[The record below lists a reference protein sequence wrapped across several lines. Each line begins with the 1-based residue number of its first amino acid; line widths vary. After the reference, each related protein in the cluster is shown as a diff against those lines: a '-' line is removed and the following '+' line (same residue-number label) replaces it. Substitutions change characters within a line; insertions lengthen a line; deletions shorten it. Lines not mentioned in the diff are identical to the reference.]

1 MNPIIVTTPRTGSNL
16 VCEMLW
22 SVSRENFRH
31 KNNLY
36 EYFTVTDLYKCT
48 YKKVENCIR
57 IDQFERVKQAWF
69 NTRREEM
76 LKRLALLEDD
86 YRYTMKVFPTE
97 LEPEI
102 LDTIQEHYNIIYLE
116 RQDKVRQLL
125 SFSTMMLTNT
135 SHYKTAEKP
144 VDRVIYS
151 ATLTKMFFHMLEGY
165 YKFKKANA
173 GPTLYYEEFIQ
184 AGGNEDALIT
194 LVKLPA
200 VNSTKIDP
208 RFVPTPYVSNNMEDM
223 IVNKDEWLQDREEVM
238 KRLTEIS

>member
-16 VCEMLW
+16 VCEMMW
-22 SVSRENFRH
+22 SIARENFRH

-57 IDQFERVKQAWF
+57 IDQFDRVKQSWF

-102 LDTIQEHYNIIYLE
+102 LQAIQDHYNIIFLE
-116 RQDKVRQLL
+116 RRDKLRQLL

-135 SHYKTAEKP
+135 SHYKTADKP
-144 VDRVIYS
+144 VDRVIYN
-151 ATLTKMFFHMLEGY
+151 AELTKTFFNMLEGY
-165 YKFKKANA
+165 FKFKQANT
-173 GPTLYYEEFIQ
+173 GPTLYYEDFIQ
-184 AGGNEDALIT
+184 AGGDEAALIN
-194 LVKLPA
+194 LLDLPA
-200 VNSTKIDP
+200 VNSFKLNP
-208 RFVPTPYVSNNMEDM
+208 RFIPTPYVSDNMEDM
-223 IVNKDEWLQDREEVM
+223 IVNKEEWLQDRAIIVE
-238 KRLTEIS
+238 RLTQFA